1 MSPSRDLF
9 STLAQV
15 LRYPSGQWPEL
26 LARALAAAQ
35 GACAENLR
43 GLQQKLA
50 NAAPASLEER
60 YVAAFDFD
68 PEATLEIGWHLY
80 GEDYRRGAFLVRM
93 RQLLRDRGVAENGEL
108 PDHLSLLL
116 QLVPALPPAEAENLA
131 REALLPALEKIHATL
146 ERKGSPFALLVA
158 AVRHAVGELAHQ
170 AEGGS
175 YGRG

>member
-1 MSPSRDLF
+1 MSPSRELF
-9 STLAQV
+9 SALAQL
-15 LRYPSGQWPEL
+15 LRYPSGQWSEL
-26 LARALAAAQ
+26 VARALAAAQ

-43 GLQQKLA
+43 RLQQLLA
-50 NAAPASLEER
+50 NAAPATLEEG

-93 RQLLRDRGVAENGEL
+93 RQLLRDQGVEENGEL

-116 QLVPALPPAEAENLA
+116 QVLPALPPPEAENLA
-131 REALLPALEKIHATL
+131 REALLPALEKIQATL
-146 ERKGSPFALLVA
+146 ERKGSPFAHLVA
-158 AVRHAVGELAHQ
+158 AVTNAVGELTHQ
-170 AEGGS
+170 AVGGS